1 MVNKLDKYDTDK
13 LKKAR
18 EIILQVYEYN
28 FKTSDPLS
36 ARLETILKK
45 IDLVIESYGEKEEN
59 CIERGI

>member
-13 LKKAR
+13 LKQAR

-45 IDLVIESYGEKEEN
+45 IDLVIEGYGEKEEN
-59 CIERGI
+59 YFERGI